1 MQEAEAKKAQ
11 AEAVRFAMEQ
21 EAEGIKA
28 KGLAEALAIEKKAE
42 AQKRMGEASVI
53 EMYLQALPAI
63 VKNAADP
70 LSQTKKIVMY
80 GDGNATKVVKDVMH
94 SANQVVDGVKEATG
108 IDLAS
113 LIASIGAGKIAAKN
127 AVADMR
133 PASSGEAASEAA
145 IADAEEKKQ

>member
-1 MQEAEAKKAQ
+1 
-11 AEAVRFAMEQ
+11 
-21 EAEGIKA
+21 
-28 KGLAEALAIEKKAE
+28 
-42 AQKRMGEASVI
+42 
-53 EMYLQALPAI
+53 
-63 VKNAADP
+63 
-70 LSQTKKIVMY
+70 MY